1 MAIPTTAG
9 AWNNIEATM
18 TKRKEIYRGYD
29 LEQSDSGEVVE
40 LKLDG
45 KTVAYC
51 RDWPHAY
58 SKVDHIKK
66 YERPRDA

>member
-1 MAIPTTAG
+1 
-9 AWNNIEATM
+9 M